1 MSFATLQIEGAYD
14 VDVPTL
20 WRHVVRY
27 DALARAMSGALVR
40 VACPAGEEQVGD
52 DVVLVFRLF
61 GVVPVGRWRLKVV
74 TRDDARRRLLSE
86 ESGTFVRAW
95 RHEVVVDA
103 LDDGRSRLTDTIEI
117 DAGVLTPL
125 VARFARREY
134 ARRHRVRKRLVQT
147 GESANASNN
156 RHGRA

>member
-1 MSFATLQIEGAYD
+1 MKTTTSAADYT
-14 VDVPTL
+14 VDAETL
-20 WRHVVRY
+20 WCHVVRY
-27 DALARAMSGALVR
+27 DALERMMSGALVR
-40 VACPAGEEQVGD
+40 VQCPTGEEQVGH

-74 TRDDARRRLLSE
+74 ARDDARRRLCSE

-95 RHEVVVDA
+95 VHELVVEA

-125 VARFARREY
+125 VARFARAEY
-134 ARRHRVRKRLVQT
+134 ARRHRLRKRMVEKE
-147 GESANASNN
+147 GS
-156 RHGRA
+156 